1 MTPSKSSAEM
11 KYRVNTFAEMIA
23 AFFNARRCFL
33 FAKGRVGLYA
43 GLRAMGL
50 PRGAKILM
58 PGYTCMVVPSAVQY
72 AGLTPGYVDID
83 PKTYNIDPSLLD
95 SAASPD
101 VAALIVQHTYG
112 IPCDMA
118 AIQAWTD
125 PRRISIIE
133 DCCHTLGTRI
143 DGRLCGT
150 FGAMAFMSGQWNKPF
165 STGLGGMLLV
175 NDDALAEAV
184 AHIVE
189 HELRQPPGKT
199 NLILRCQIAAYDLL
213 VRPSTAMLLM
223 LIYRA
228 FVRLGLM
235 RGSSSTQELRG
246 EMPDD
251 YFTAMAPCQIR
262 RGLRE
267 IARVDENIRHRT
279 EMTAFYD
286 GELSKIGLKPLDVP
300 GIERQPLLRYP
311 VRVANKGEIVRL
323 AVRKGVEI
331 GSWFECP
338 LHPEGTRQQDF
349 GYEDGMCP
357 ESERA
362 AREVVNLP
370 THLKVTRRIA
380 EKALEFLRRYAQ
392 PIS

>member
-1 MTPSKSSAEM
+1 MNRIVDSSFGG
-11 KYRVNTFAEMIA
+11 RIN
-23 AFFNARRCFL
+23 AFFGSRCAFL

-50 PRGAKILM
+50 PLGAKVLM

-72 AGLTPGYVDID
+72 AGLMPGYVDID
-83 PKTYNIDPSLLD
+83 PNTYNINPALLHSLD
-95 SAASPD
+95 ASD

-118 AIQAWTD
+118 AIQAWAA
-125 PRRISIIE
+125 PRNIAIIE
-133 DCCHTLGTRI
+133 DCCHSFGSKI

-150 FGAMAFMSGQWNKPF
+150 FGQFAFMSGQWNKPF

-175 NDDALAEAV
+175 NDPTLAEAV
-184 AHIVE
+184 EQLVE
-189 HELRQPPGKT
+189 KELKQPHSKT

-213 VRPSTAMLLM
+213 VRPSTAMLLT

-228 FVRLGLM
+228 LNRLGVVK
-235 RGSSSTQELRG
+235 GSSSTQELRG
-246 EMPDD
+246 EMPSD

-267 IARVDENIRHRT
+267 IARIDENIRHRT
-279 EMTAFYD
+279 ELTAFYH
-286 GELSKIGLKPLDVP
+286 GELPKIGFTPLDVP

-311 VRVANKGEIVRL
+311 VRVANKAEIVKL

-338 LHPEGTRQQDF
+338 LHPEGTRQEDF
-349 GYEDGMCP
+349 GYRSGMCP

-370 THLKVTRRIA
+370 THLKAGAQTAKKV
-380 EKALEFLRRYAQ
+380 LEFLRRYAE
-392 PIS
+392 PVK